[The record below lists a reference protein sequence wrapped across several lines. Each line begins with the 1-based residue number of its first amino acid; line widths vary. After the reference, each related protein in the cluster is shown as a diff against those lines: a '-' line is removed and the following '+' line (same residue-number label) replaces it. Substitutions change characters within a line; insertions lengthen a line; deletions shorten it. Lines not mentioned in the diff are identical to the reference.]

1 MLCSSQVSA
10 ARGARTVAAAAATWS
25 YDGATTTTEIVVDA
39 TTYRPVAIT
48 VEGDTLDAERRL
60 SGVVGML
67 RRANLAKRNLVR
79 VGTRAAT
86 NPCSAMPRR
95 LDAGVGFGS
104 AAVTGEQRSV
114 QRCKGAPRRAAALA
128 RSSPCGA
135 LCQFDISL
143 SSLISLAADYSPSL
157 PPFIQDETRQTP
169 GSDPY
174 AAGQTARLL
183 KLASHGDRLA
193 QVCNPLCPST
203 AAIRPPHVHRLAVS
217 MEGIPEVHGRRCWV
231 LTCRVNVANRFDVM
245 KAISTL

>member
-114 QRCKGAPRRAAALA
+114 QRCKGAPAAPQHSQDPALVGRCA
-128 RSSPCGA
+128 SSTSLFRLSSP
-135 LCQFDISL
+135 
-143 SSLISLAADYSPSL
+143 SPL
-157 PPFIQDETRQTP
+157 T
-169 GSDPY
+169 
-174 AAGQTARLL
+174 
-183 KLASHGDRLA
+183 
-193 QVCNPLCPST
+193 
-203 AAIRPPHVHRLAVS
+203 IRPPFLPSYR
-217 MEGIPEVHGRRCWV
+217 MRHGRRQG
-231 LTCRVNVANRFDVM
+231 LTHTQLGRRRGFSN
-245 KAISTL
+245 